1 MFEAIAGTALSSAVN
16 VWSQERANKQNQAMA
31 REQMQFQER
40 MSNTAHQRQVADLRA
55 AGLNPILSAN
65 TGASSPSGASGSAS
79 GTTVPDMGNTINS
92 AKGQSTARKTQEQQL
107 KAIESQVGVNETQ
120 KDVNK
125 ALETKALSD
134 AMQSQQSAERLK
146 LDNELLGMQLNF
158 IKENPWIIQ
167 AKEYSTRIS

>member
-65 TGASSPSGASGSAS
+65 TGASSPPGASGSAPGS
-79 GTTVPDMGNTINS
+79 P
-92 AKGQSTARKTQEQQL
+92 
-107 KAIESQVGVNETQ
+107 AIVTGKQIGRAHV
-120 KDVNK
+120 
-125 ALETKALSD
+125 
-134 AMQSQQSAERLK
+134 
-146 LDNELLGMQLNF
+146 
-158 IKENPWIIQ
+158 
-167 AKEYSTRIS
+167 